1 MSSTD
6 DFYVYLTS
14 NSNKTEYTSN
24 IHNSFTNNV
33 NPSLQLNGEF
43 VVALENIIFNDDI
56 ISINA
61 NVRKYEIRIEV
72 IFISTIPLVK
82 NGFGYAIN
90 YTPTKNI
97 FGDNVSD
104 IIHYLNEDL
113 YDFLKLKNV
122 ILNSQDFIFKY
133 DVKNKKILFNE
144 IKINETENFTSIVK
158 WVITDHISKIL
169 GIEKIFENSP
179 KEISRPVYFPL
190 EMLHIYTDI
199 IEPSYLGGQAVHL
212 LDVIPMK
219 NTFSKSGTLT
229 MYKHLN
235 TSLIDSISIKIT
247 DENGIAVSFTNHV
260 QVTIVLHFKRIM

>member
-1 MSSTD
+1 MSTSD

-56 ISINA
+56 IAINA
-61 NVRKYEIRIEV
+61 DDDIYRIRIEV
-72 IFISTIPLVK
+72 IFISTTVK

-104 IIHYLNEDL
+104 IIHHLNEDL
-113 YDFLKLKNV
+113 YDFLKKNRV
-122 ILNSQDFIFKY
+122 IHSSQKFIFKF
-133 DVKNKKILFNE
+133 DEKNKKLIFNE
-144 IKINETENFTSIVK
+144 IKTVETEGFSSILK
-158 WVITDHISKIL
+158 WNISDHISKIL
-169 GIEKIFENSP
+169 GIEKLFENFP
-179 KEISRPVYFPL
+179 KEISRPIYFPL
-190 EMLHIYTDI
+190 AMLYIYTDI
-199 IEPSYLGGQAVHL
+199 IEPSYLGGQTVHL

-219 NTFSKSGTLT
+219 KSFSKTGTLT
-229 MYKHLN
+229 MYKQLN
-235 TSLIDSISIKIT
+235 TRIIDSISIKIS
-247 DENGIAVSFTNHV
+247 DVNGVAISFTEHV

>member
-1 MSSTD
+1 MTTSD

-24 IHNSFTNNV
+24 IHYSFTNNV

-61 NVRKYEIRIEV
+61 YDKKYEIRIEV
-72 IFISTIPLVK
+72 IFISKTVK

-122 ILNSQDFIFKY
+122 ILASQDFIFKY

-199 IEPSYLGGQAVHL
+199 IEPSYLGGQTVHL
-212 LDVIPMK
+212 LDVILTK
-219 NTFSKSGTLT
+219 NIFSKTGTLT

-247 DENGIAVSFTNHV
+247 DENGLQCLS
-260 QVTIVLHFKRIM
+260 LIM

>member
-1 MSSTD
+1 MSTSD

-61 NVRKYEIRIEV
+61 YDPKYEIRIEV
-72 IFISTIPLVK
+72 IFINTSVLDIQ
-82 NGFGYAIN
+82 GFGYAIN
-90 YTPTKNI
+90 YSPTKNI
-97 FGDNVSD
+97 FGENVSD

-113 YDFLKLKNV
+113 YDFLKTKRV
-122 ILNSQDFIFKY
+122 IHSSQEFIFKY
-133 DVKNKKILFNE
+133 DEKNKKLIFNE
-144 IKINETENFTSIVK
+144 IKVVHTEGFKSIVK
-158 WVITDHISKIL
+158 WKISDHISKIL
-169 GIEKIFENSP
+169 GIEKKFENSP
-179 KEISRPVYFPL
+179 KEISRAVYFPL
-190 EMLHIYTDI
+190 EMLNIYTDI
-199 IEPSYLGGQAVHL
+199 IEPSYLGGQIVHL

-219 NTFSKSGTLT
+219 NTFSKTGTLT
-229 MYKHLN
+229 MYKQLN
-235 TSLIDSISIKIT
+235 TTLIDSISIKIT
-247 DENGIAVSFTNHV
+247 DENGDAVSFTNHV